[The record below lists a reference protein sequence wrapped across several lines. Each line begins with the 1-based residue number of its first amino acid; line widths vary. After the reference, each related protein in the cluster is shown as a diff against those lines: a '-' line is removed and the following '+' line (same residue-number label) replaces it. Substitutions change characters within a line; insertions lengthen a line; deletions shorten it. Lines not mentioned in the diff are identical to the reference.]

1 MRSATGPR
9 TGRPSKG
16 DRWLVSSRLP
26 LHLADRLRRQ
36 AEAEDIAY
44 SDVVLNAVAAYYD
57 EPRQVEP
64 RVSVAVQ
71 ERLIA

>member
-9 TGRPSKG
+9 TGRPHKG
-16 DRWLVSSRLP
+16 NRWLVSSRLP
-26 LHLADRLRRQ
+26 LELADKLRQQ

-44 SDVVLNAVAAYYD
+44 SDVVLNAVAAYYG
-57 EPRQVEP
+57 EARQVQP
-64 RVSVAVQ
+64 RVSELVQ

>member
-9 TGRPSKG
+9 TGRPYKG

-26 LHLADRLRRQ
+26 LHLADRLRHQ
-36 AEAEDIAY
+36 AEVEDIAY

-64 RVSVAVQ
+64 RVTETIE